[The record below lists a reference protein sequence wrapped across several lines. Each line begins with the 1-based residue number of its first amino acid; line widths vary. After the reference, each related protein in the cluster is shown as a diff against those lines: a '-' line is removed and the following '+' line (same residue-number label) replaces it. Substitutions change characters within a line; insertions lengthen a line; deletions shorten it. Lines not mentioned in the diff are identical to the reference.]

1 MNRTILW
8 RAAAIVTATVALGGQ
23 TVAETPRR
31 TKLAGLIHDYTPV
44 LDPSGPWLVVG
55 EWSLTV
61 NRAGGKVDFVAS
73 LNMVKS
79 ENDMRAAHTHHVK
92 VSDGHL
98 TALPNGYRISGTG
111 RLTSNGAL
119 AGFSGS
125 PVDIEITG
133 SSAVPFANVA
143 LTFGGAAAAHF
154 GAEPLSG
161 VVTIR
166 R

>member
-1 MNRTILW
+1 MNKMALW
-8 RAAAIVTATVALGGQ
+8 RAAAIVTATVAFGSQ
-23 TVAETPRR
+23 TLAETPRR
-31 TKLAGLIHDYTPV
+31 TKLAGLIHDYTAV

-61 NRAGGKVDFVAS
+61 NHASGKVDFVAS
-73 LNMVKS
+73 LNMARS
-79 ENDMRAAHTHHVK
+79 EDEMRAAHTHHVTL
-92 VSDGHL
+92 SDGHVA
-98 TALPNGYRISGTG
+98 ALPNGYRISGTG

-125 PVDIEITG
+125 PVDVEITG
-133 SSAVPFANVA
+133 SSAVRFANLA

-154 GAEPLSG
+154 GAEPVNG

-166 R
+166 K